1 MGPGKLKKAI
11 FSCILWRIAGSSNG
25 RIHPSEGCHLGSSP
39 SPATVFKI
47 SKTVFDI
54 LNYSWFKSCKV

>member
-39 SPATVFKI
+39 SPAALDF
-47 SKTVFDI
+47 
-54 LNYSWFKSCKV
+54 